1 MNAANFASFFIAH
14 LKEKPKVHPAY
25 QVVKEKSE
33 DELCKR
39 LGLEAET
46 SSKIT
51 DAAFPYFASVM
62 LPDCA
67 YSELEVCSK
76 WMIWIFLLDDEFD
89 NGSLRDDADAAE
101 VRLNKLR
108 ATMEDDAFHHGADEM
123 ICIHLEIWRAT
134 KQKKESARG
143 GASVQSRYRDA
154 MYGYCDG
161 VLQHVRSSSTQ
172 EVPTPEEYLEA
183 RKLSSGCE
191 PLYALVEYAYG
202 LELSDEQVCEPS
214 ILKLRVASTRMA
226 LLHNDMI
233 SWQKEKNENV
243 PHNYIN
249 TVIKHKGLSE
259 TDALAIMLDMVAGEH
274 KQLSD
279 SLEKLATEIPTKH
292 HKMYVEG
299 ILRVPLA
306 NLYWRKLISKIA
318 SKTQSL
324 AQDRSTAR
332 NAELLRWLDQADKQD
347 GPVFNVFN
355 TPIRKGARSSPDV
368 NECTLNLNGK
378 DYLEARYIVEP
389 REKWLSMAKYRKFT
403 IGNLTLSCGDCVFVK
418 PRDDSGRDWKAQ
430 VHEVRA
436 ADEHHVF
443 LRCSWLENPEELP
456 EDVRSTSSY
465 HGKFELV
472 PSNKMDIIDALTVN
486 GPLAVA
492 YWEEANDDANMPAH
506 GEYYWRQTYHH
517 DTRILSSL
525 NSICECRQPQNP
537 DRLVI
542 KCSNQT
548 CGIWLHASCL
558 AQDAVQ
564 RRIQQK
570 GVKAEVDG
578 REQAQ
583 KSVHK
588 HHTQS
593 DDDVAAEDNIT
604 VARIVALEA
613 EALKVV
619 ITDKNTG
626 DQTEE
631 ACYDVVDDK
640 I

>member
-1 MNAANFASFFIAH
+1 MTKRSDGINKPSS
-14 LKEKPKVHPAY
+14 LK
-25 QVVKEKSE
+25 
-33 DELCKR
+33 R
-39 LGLEAET
+39 
-46 SSKIT
+46 
-51 DAAFPYFASVM
+51 
-62 LPDCA
+62 
-67 YSELEVCSK
+67 
-76 WMIWIFLLDDEFD
+76 
-89 NGSLRDDADAAE
+89 
-101 VRLNKLR
+101 
-108 ATMEDDAFHHGADEM
+108 
-123 ICIHLEIWRAT
+123 
-134 KQKKESARG
+134 
-143 GASVQSRYRDA
+143 
-154 MYGYCDG
+154 
-161 VLQHVRSSSTQ
+161 
-172 EVPTPEEYLEA
+172 
-183 RKLSSGCE
+183 
-191 PLYALVEYAYG
+191 
-202 LELSDEQVCEPS
+202 
-214 ILKLRVASTRMA
+214 
-226 LLHNDMI
+226 
-233 SWQKEKNENV
+233 
-243 PHNYIN
+243 
-249 TVIKHKGLSE
+249 
-259 TDALAIMLDMVAGEH
+259 
-274 KQLSD
+274 
-279 SLEKLATEIPTKH
+279 
-292 HKMYVEG
+292 
-299 ILRVPLA
+299 
-306 NLYWRKLISKIA
+306 RKLISKIA

-389 REKWLSMAKYRKFT
+389 REKWLSMAKYRKLYVSDLANSSRPSLTMNST

-517 DTRILSSL
+517 DTRILS
-525 NSICECRQPQNP
+525 PQNP

-631 ACYDVVDDK
+631 AVHCLVCTQVVV
-640 I
+640 